1 MSLPECYRR
10 AILPGRRCS
19 VELDA
24 ADCIAVG
31 STLRALAR
39 TNPQCGDALERVGA
53 ALVRAAV
60 PKEPRVRGMKGCL

>member
-1 MSLPECYRR
+1 MNVPARTVS
-10 AILPGRRCS
+10 I
-19 VELDA
+19 ELDA

-53 ALVRAAV
+53 ALVKAAV
-60 PKEPRVRGMKGCL
+60 PKEPRVRGVKGCL